1 MQIRTCAIWSLL
13 NELLILIA
21 TYLPRESLRSLT
33 QVCSL
38 FREVAA
44 PPFFQLLHFVLP
56 NVTIFFHIEHTVLE
70 ALSVWRCSKAFIMP
84 DSIWFSVTEAT
95 TDRHLNAL
103 SAFFESLQ
111 GYDPIARVHLQLPRA
126 PRQPT
131 ASFNRLL
138 NCILA
143 SGCKDL
149 HCHDVQQ
156 PYHEP
161 QTCLKSSYFTRA
173 PSCDSKL
180 EVLEITSSIFYS
192 PMVIPFTI
200 TTLRNSPI
208 THLILTNV
216 PFTTVQWSTFLIHL
230 SLPHLLSLE
239 VDGSCPTHSLVNFL
253 ARHNV
258 TRLTFSR
265 GHPTVPCS
273 SHAPAYLPLPSL
285 ECLNGPPACIHSLAS
300 LAKLTT
306 LETLTVR
313 FCPTSST
320 VPFLE
325 EVLACTAHFP
335 NLDDLQV
342 RIPSGA
348 DRCLLKTPR
357 KPHPSCLV
365 KTLFLMCLDS
375 AKHDI
380 IVCAI
385 VLSFLYTI
393 TE

>member
-1 MQIRTCAIWSLL
+1 MQIRTCAIWSLP

-21 TYLPRESLRSLT
+21 TYLPQESLRALT

-44 PPFFQLLHFVLP
+44 PPFFQLLHFVP
-56 NVTIFFHIEHTVLE
+56 PHVSTFFHIEHTMLE
-70 ALSVWRCSKAFIMP
+70 ALSVWRHTKAFVLP

-95 TDRHLNAL
+95 TDCHLNAL

-111 GYDPIARVHLQLPRA
+111 GYDPIPRVHLQLPRA

-131 ASFNRLL
+131 ASFNHFL

-143 SGCKDL
+143 SGCKDF
-149 HCHDVQQ
+149 HCHNVQQ
-156 PYHEP
+156 TYCIP
-161 QTCLKSSYFTRA
+161 QTCLKSSCFTST

-192 PMVIPFTI
+192 PMIIPFTI
-200 TTLRNSPI
+200 TTLHNSPI
-208 THLILTNV
+208 THLTLMNAL
-216 PFTTVQWSTFLIHL
+216 FMTVQWTTFLAHL
-230 SLPHLLSLE
+230 SLLHLLSLE

-253 ARHNV
+253 ARHNI
-258 TRLTFSR
+258 TRLTFSW
-265 GHPTVPCS
+265 GHPTILGS
-273 SHAPAYLPLPSL
+273 SHALACLPLPSL
-285 ECLNGPPACIHSLAS
+285 ECLDGPPACIHSLAS

-313 FCPTSST
+313 IYQTSST
-320 VPFLE
+320 VLFLE
-325 EVLACTAHFP
+325 DVLACTTHFP

-342 RIPSGA
+342 RIPSGG
-348 DRCLLKTPR
+348 DCCLLETPR
-357 KPHPSCLV
+357 KPHPSCFV
-365 KTLFLMCLDS
+365 KMLFLMCLDS

-380 IVCAI
+380 IVCSI
-385 VLSFLYTI
+385 VFVYYH
-393 TE
+393 